1 LRDVSRDMRYTVQNS
16 ILNEHFYTDILE
28 PEQPETQ
35 EVLVRI
41 ESKSTINRPAASDKS
56 CHNSVGQIKVCA
68 GSRDE
73 NDNEDESE
81 NEDGPPV
88 VIDKFKNSSFTH
100 QMAGLK
106 GILGIAYRERTGAH
120 QRRSQPDH
128 GHRRSGQ
135 LEIEGAEAESRVQE
149 DIVLHIRCDFGDGI
163 LSFITV

>member
-1 LRDVSRDMRYTVQNS
+1 MRYTVQNS

-56 CHNSVGQIKVCA
+56 GHNSVGQIKVCA

-73 NDNEDESE
+73 ND
-81 NEDGPPV
+81 DGPPV

-100 QMAGLK
+100 QLAGLK

-135 LEIEGAEAESRVQE
+135 LEIEGAEAES
-149 DIVLHIRCDFGDGI
+149 
-163 LSFITV
+163 